1 MIFGSFIDC
10 AIADNGTTS
19 AAADLG
25 RPYEWMAIIMPSL
38 VSATITVQG
47 SETSGGTYT
56 TLYITNPTDGTNEPL
71 TSSATTGSIT
81 WVVPIGGFQF
91 IKLVSSESQTGGP
104 ETFRLR
110 GFRR

>member
-25 RPYEWMAIIMPSL
+25 RPYETMAIIMPALISG
-38 VSATITVQG
+38 TITVQG

-71 TSSATTGSIT
+71 TSSATTGEIT

-91 IKLVSSESQTGGP
+91 IKLVSGASQTSGP
-104 ETFRLR
+104 VTFRLR

>member
-1 MIFGSFIDC
+1 MIFGSFVDC
-10 AIADNGTTS
+10 TITSGTTS
-19 AAADLG
+19 AATDLG
-25 RPYEWMAIIMPSL
+25 RPYEWMAIIMPASL
-38 VSATITVQG
+38 SNGTITVQG

-91 IKLVSSESQTGGP
+91 IKLVSGASQTAK
-104 ETFRLR
+104 TFRVR
-110 GFRR
+110 GIRR